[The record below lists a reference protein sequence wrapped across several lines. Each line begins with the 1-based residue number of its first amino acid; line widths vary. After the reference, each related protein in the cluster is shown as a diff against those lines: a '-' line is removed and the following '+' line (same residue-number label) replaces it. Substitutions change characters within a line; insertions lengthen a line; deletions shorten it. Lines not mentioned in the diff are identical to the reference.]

1 MLSNTVLVLA
11 ASLVVGQAEE
21 AKAPANEILKEFAAI
36 VVGSWETETLLIEDW
51 PGIGKKGDRVAATIT
66 IKPIV
71 GAQAL
76 EGEFRVAGASG
87 KWFTVWD
94 PELKAIRE
102 FSVDSYGIVGENVIT
117 KEGGK
122 WIGRGKSMAP
132 DGVKRSGTNAMTVI
146 DGGNSMV
153 QEGSDQVRDG
163 QALPAYRDVWKR
175 TKK

>member
-1 MLSNTVLVLA
+1 MFCNAVLALA

-21 AKAPANEILKEFAAI
+21 AKAPANEILKEFAAS

-76 EGEFRVAGASG
+76 EGEFRVANASG

-94 PELKAIRE
+94 PAVKALRE
-102 FSVDSYGIVGENVIT
+102 FSVDTYGIVGENVIK

-122 WIGRGKSMAP
+122 WVGKGKSIAP
-132 DGVKRSGTNAMTVI
+132 DGVKRSGTNTMTVV
-146 DGGNSMV
+146 DGGNGLV

-163 QALPAYRDVWKR
+163 QALPNYRDVWKR